1 MKGKIRYT
9 DEPMESRPI
18 PDFLPR
24 PDQLIFKEDAVK
36 VTITLSSRSV
46 QFFKD
51 EAAKR
56 GVQYQRMI
64 RRLLDAYVDAFAPL
78 GTESRASGNRAE
90 QPRGVYRKGATKA
103 AKKHRQPSTA
113 TARAV
118 KEARSIAN
126 PRFGSVKELMNELET
141 RPRRKAR
148 RTPAAK

>member
-24 PDQLIFKEDAVK
+24 PDQLVFKEDAVK

-46 QFFKD
+46 LFFKD

-64 RRLLDAYVDAFAPL
+64 RRLLDAYVEAFAPTTAADAPKPPTVRERR
-78 GTESRASGNRAE
+78 GTYH
-90 QPRGVYRKGATKA
+90 VRKEKGR
-103 AKKHRQPSTA
+103 KKN
-113 TARAV
+113 V
-118 KEARSIAN
+118 
-126 PRFGSVKELMNELET
+126 
-141 RPRRKAR
+141 
-148 RTPAAK
+148 